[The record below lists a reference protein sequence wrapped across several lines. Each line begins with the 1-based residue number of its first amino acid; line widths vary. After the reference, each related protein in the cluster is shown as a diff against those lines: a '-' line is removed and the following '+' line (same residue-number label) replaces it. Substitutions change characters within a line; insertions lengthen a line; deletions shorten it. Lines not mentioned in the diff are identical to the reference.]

1 MASPTPPGRR
11 SRGGG
16 ILLAC
21 VGLTVAA
28 LLIGG
33 ALWVRANIGTLKE
46 ARGGNAWDL
55 VYEGNAVSGDARA
68 VTVRYRHNPDRFKSE
83 YKDEQVGTTPL
94 PWRKEALVNTG
105 QVARVVIEPEP
116 GTVASCRILLDGV
129 RVVAQG
135 KSPVPGRP
143 AVCQVTT
150 SSTPEKWPR

>member
-1 MASPTPPGRR
+1 MTSPTPPAHR
-11 SRGGG
+11 SRRGG

-33 ALWVRANIGTLKE
+33 ALWARSNIGVLKE

-55 VYEGNAVSGDARA
+55 VYEGTALSGDARA
-68 VTVRYRHNPDRFKSE
+68 VTVRYRHNPDRFKPE
-83 YKDEQVGTTPL
+83 YKDEQVGATPL

-105 QVARVVIEPEP
+105 QTARVVIEPEP

-135 KSPVPGRP
+135 TSPAPGRP